1 MLNNSLSYP
10 SITNAIAQ
18 SLPDCAQASKGSIK
32 EDVVESVLGRITAPS
47 ERQLVQLGT
56 DPQVKAALA
65 LASDPKRYA
74 QLLAPQ
80 PRPAAA
86 GGLKQVA
93 AGVVAP
99 APAVGLAPAVN
110 AGTPVEGA

>member
-1 MLNNSLSYP
+1 M
-10 SITNAIAQ
+10 
-18 SLPDCAQASKGSIK
+18 
-32 EDVVESVLGRITAPS
+32 LGRITAPS
-47 ERQLVQLGT
+47 ERQLVQLST

-65 LASDPKRYA
+65 LASDPERYA

-93 AGVVAP
+93 AP
-99 APAVGLAPAVN
+99 AAAAAAAPAVN
-110 AGTPVEGA
+110 ADTPVEGA

>member
-1 MLNNSLSYP
+1 
-10 SITNAIAQ
+10 
-18 SLPDCAQASKGSIK
+18 
-32 EDVVESVLGRITAPS
+32 VLGRITAPS

-74 QLLAPQ
+74 QLLAAQ

-86 GGLKQVA
+86 GGPKQVA
-93 AGVVAP
+93 AGVAP

-110 AGTPVEGA
+110 ADTPVEGA